1 MPRNTTFAQIPNKKN
16 KITVS
21 EDVIEQIKALVK
33 KAGYLPG
40 ARLPSER
47 DLAQQLGVSRPS
59 VRHALSALTQA
70 GVLKTRQGAGTVV
83 SGSSEN
89 LLRAPF
95 EFLMLMENPSV
106 YDLYEVRELIE
117 VHLAGRAAERR
128 TELDLAAIAETLQEM
143 RGPETGGEYTT
154 APDMAFH
161 AALSAAAHMPILERI
176 LVCLQDGI
184 RTCMVSALPA
194 VWDWKASFSIHENIY
209 DAIRQQSATDARRA
223 MLIHMAVAIEELR
236 RLDRTEAEREIRGH

>member
-1 MPRNTTFAQIPNKKN
+1 MPKRINTTQFTIKKN
-16 KITVS
+16 KMTVS

-33 KAGYLPG
+33 EAGYLPG

-47 DLAQQLGVSRPS
+47 ELVRQLGVSRPS
-59 VRHALSALTQA
+59 VRHALSALSQV
-70 GVLKTRQGAGTVV
+70 GVLKTRPGAGTVV
-83 SGSSEN
+83 AGSSEN

-128 TELDLAAIAETLQEM
+128 TEADLAAIAEALQEM
-143 RGPETGGEYTT
+143 RGPDTGSEYTT
-154 APDMAFH
+154 APDLAFH

-176 LVCLQDGI
+176 LVCLHDGI
-184 RTCMVSALPA
+184 LACMVSALPA
-194 VWDWKASFSIHENIY
+194 VWDWKASFTIHENIF
-209 DAIRQQSATDARRA
+209 AAVRLQSATDARRA
-223 MLIHMAVAIEELR
+223 MTIHMAVAVEELN
-236 RLDRTEAEREIRGH
+236 RLDRTAAEGEARGF

>member
-1 MPRNTTFAQIPNKKN
+1 MPKRTTANLPSTKKS
-16 KITVS
+16 KMTVS

-33 KAGYLPG
+33 EAGYLSG

-47 DLAQQLGVSRPS
+47 ELARQLGVSRPS
-59 VRHALSALTQA
+59 VRHALSALTQV

-83 SGSSEN
+83 SNSSEN

-95 EFLMLMENPSV
+95 EFLMLMEHPSV

-128 TELDLAAIAETLQEM
+128 SETDLAVMAGALQEM
-143 RGPETGGEYTT
+143 RGPDIGSEYTT
-154 APDMAFH
+154 APDLAFH
-161 AALSAAAHMPILERI
+161 AAIAAAAHTPILERI

-184 RTCMVSALPA
+184 RACMDSAAPA
-194 VWDWKASFSIHENIY
+194 VRDWQASFIIHENIY
-209 DAIRQQSATDARRA
+209 EAVRLRSATEARRA
-223 MLIHMAVAIEELR
+223 MTIHMAVAVEELK
-236 RLDRTEAEREIRGH
+236 RLERPASMGEARG

>member
-1 MPRNTTFAQIPNKKN
+1 MPRRPISSLPAAKKN
-16 KITVS
+16 KISVS
-21 EDVIEQIKALVK
+21 DDVIEQIKALVK
-33 KAGYLPG
+33 EAEFVPG

-47 DLAQQLGVSRPS
+47 ELARQLGVSRPS
-59 VRHALSALTQA
+59 IRHALSALTQV

-83 SGSSEN
+83 AGTSEN

-95 EFLMLMENPSV
+95 EFLMLMEHPSV

-128 TELDLAAIAETLQEM
+128 NEEDLAEMSKALQEM

-184 RTCMVSALPA
+184 RDCMVSALPA
-194 VWDWKASFSIHENIY
+194 VWDWQASFSIHENIFE
-209 DAIRQQSATDARRA
+209 AVLKQSATDARRA
-223 MLIHMAVAIEELR
+223 MTIHMAVAIEELK
-236 RLDRTEAEREIRGH
+236 RLELSASIGDTA